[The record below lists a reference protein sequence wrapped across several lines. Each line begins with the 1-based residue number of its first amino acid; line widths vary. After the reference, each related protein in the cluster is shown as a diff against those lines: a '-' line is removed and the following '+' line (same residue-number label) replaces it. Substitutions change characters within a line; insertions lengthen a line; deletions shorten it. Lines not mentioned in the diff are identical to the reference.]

1 MPHVPEPILPGK
13 HHPLT
18 DAIASIHKRVEM
30 FNAERLAL
38 ASELEQV
45 IQEAQALLAAL
56 GQTATGGKRGRPSR
70 SGGRR
75 GPGRRPG
82 RPQRRTLSAES
93 REKIRQAQLKRWAKQ
108 KAGEKRK

>member
-1 MPHVPEPILPGK
+1 MPHVPEPFTPGK
-13 HHPLT
+13 HPLT
-18 DAIASIHKRVEM
+18 EAIASIHKRVET

-45 IQEAQALLAAL
+45 IQEARALLVAL
-56 GQTATGGKRGRPSR
+56 GQTASGGGRGRPAGAGRTRR
-70 SGGRR
+70 SARK
-75 GPGRRPG
+75 PG
-82 RPQRRTLSAES
+82 RPRGRTMSAEA